1 MLFAVLPR
9 YLVRE
14 ILLNALGVLAVVLAI
29 FLVRRFGSLLGE
41 AADAPLPLS
50 MIGELLSLRT
60 LMALPSLLPAALY
73 AAVLL
78 ALGRLHRDNEM
89 TALAACGVG
98 PSHTWRTVLAF
109 SLLGAAVVGALSF
122 SVRPWAASRFR
133 DVRREAMAGA
143 DLGSLAP
150 GRFYELDSEGELVV
164 FAERRSRTERATM
177 EGVFVQD
184 RRNGRLSVL
193 YSDKAIEHR
202 DERHGYR
209 FLQLLDG
216 HRYELRP
223 AKDGFEISTYESYEE
238 LVLRTQLPGVM
249 QPDAEDTRSPFG
261 LLGSSE
267 RLDVAELQW
276 QLAMP
281 ISTILLALLAL
292 PLSRTDHR
300 QGRSARLFVAILLY
314 LLYRNLLGAAKEW
327 VGNGTV
333 APYPGMWAVH
343 AGCLAVIVA
352 LIALDARGQLPFL
365 GRPSRERRAFANAVA
380 GGRGAGGS

>member
-1 MLFAVLPR
+1 VLFAVLPR
-9 YLVRE
+9 YLIRE

-41 AADAPLPLS
+41 VADAPLPLS

-73 AAVLL
+73 ASVLL

-98 PSHTWRTVLAF
+98 PARTWRTVLAF

-133 DVRREAMAGA
+133 EVRREAMSGA
-143 DLGSLAP
+143 DLGSLTP

-202 DERHGYR
+202 DERHGFR

-223 AKDGFEISTYESYEE
+223 AADGFEISTYESYEE
-238 LVLRTQLPGVM
+238 LVLRTALPGVM
-249 QPDAEDTRSPFG
+249 QADSEDVRPPLF
-261 LLGSSE
+261 LLGSSD

-281 ISTILLALLAL
+281 VSTILLALLAL
-292 PLSRTDHR
+292 PLSRTDPR
-300 QGRSARLFVAILLY
+300 RGRSARLFLAILLY
-314 LLYRNLLGAAKEW
+314 LIYRNLLGAAKEW
-327 VGNGTV
+327 VANGTV
-333 APYPGMWAVH
+333 APFPGVWAIH
-343 AGCLAVIVA
+343 AGCLAVILV
-352 LIALDARGQLPFL
+352 LIALDARERLPFL
-365 GRPSRERRAFANAVA
+365 GRSARERRAFADAIA
-380 GGRGAGGS
+380 SGRGANGS